1 MILENKG
8 HDPSAKS
15 NTVDYELKK
24 GHLYRKLPEKFV
36 YDIAGPSGTEQTLQ
50 RIRRFIMK

>member
-36 YDIAGPSGTEQTLQ
+36 YYAMTSQDPQGLNKPFREFA
-50 RIRRFIMK
+50 